1 MKVVLSIKPE
11 FANKI
16 FEGTKKYEF
25 RRAIFK
31 NPNIKKVV
39 VYSSSPVQKIIGEF
53 EIDRIIIHDLE
64 TLWNKTKKYS
74 GISEDFFFQ

>member
-39 VYSSSPVQKIIGEF
+39 VYSSSPVKKIIG
-53 EIDRIIIHDLE
+53 
-64 TLWNKTKKYS
+64 
-74 GISEDFFFQ
+74 